1 MHYPPTNAPLPC
13 QSAKNVLRG
22 IAAANV
28 EIEKTAVTATTIH
41 NCFEFDGEYKASFF
55 RFCKETL
62 FIPSAS

>member
-28 EIEKTAVTATTIH
+28 EIEKTAVSH
-41 NCFEFDGEYKASFF
+41 SHYDPQ
-55 RFCKETL
+55 L
-62 FIPSAS
+62 L